1 MKKNKFYPLGGTTVF
16 LVDQWAKH
24 YVEKNL
30 KMGEKRK
37 LTEKLE
43 LRRIHNP
50 GICLGVFANKPEK
63 VKKLTEVGT
72 GIVTVIQM
80 LTTGITLAAA
90 GAWSNL
96 TDRYHKEKVV
106 DYIGVKT
113 GKEKLDQVTYN
124 LGDFAIGAGGV
135 LWVLGSMFK
144 KEGKEL

>member
-50 GICLGVFANKPEK
+50 GICLGVFANNPKK

-72 GIVTVIQM
+72 GIVTGIQM
-80 LTTGITLAAA
+80 LTLLGN
-90 GAWSNL
+90 SNIL
-96 TDRYHKEKVV
+96 R
-106 DYIGVKT
+106 KT
-113 GKEKLDQVTYN
+113 GSKFRYQKEST
-124 LGDFAIGAGGV
+124 
-135 LWVLGSMFK
+135 
-144 KEGKEL
+144 

>member
-1 MKKNKFYPLGGTTVF
+1 M
-16 LVDQWAKH
+16 
-24 YVEKNL
+24 
-30 KMGEKRK
+30 
-37 LTEKLE
+37 
-43 LRRIHNP
+43 
-50 GICLGVFANKPEK
+50 
-63 VKKLTEVGT
+63 KKLTEVGT

-80 LTTGITLAAA
+80 LTLLGNSNILRKTGITLAAA

-96 TDRYHKEKVV
+96 TDRYNKEKVV

-144 KEGKEL
+144 KEGTEL

>member
-1 MKKNKFYPLGGTTVF
+1 M
-16 LVDQWAKH
+16 
-24 YVEKNL
+24 
-30 KMGEKRK
+30 
-37 LTEKLE
+37 
-43 LRRIHNP
+43 
-50 GICLGVFANKPEK
+50 
-63 VKKLTEVGT
+63 KKLTEVGT

-80 LTTGITLAAA
+80 LTLLGNSNILRKTGITLAAA

-124 LGDFAIGAGGV
+124 MGDFAIGAGGV

-144 KEGKEL
+144 KGKEL

>member
-1 MKKNKFYPLGGTTVF
+1 M
-16 LVDQWAKH
+16 
-24 YVEKNL
+24 
-30 KMGEKRK
+30 
-37 LTEKLE
+37 
-43 LRRIHNP
+43 
-50 GICLGVFANKPEK
+50 
-63 VKKLTEVGT
+63 KKLTEVGT

-80 LTTGITLAAA
+80 LTLLGKQQYFKKNRNHTCGS

-96 TDRYHKEKVV
+96 QDRYQKEKVV

-144 KEGKEL
+144 KEGTEL